1 MDKDVLHARL
11 KKAAGQV
18 MAVDRMLAEGR
29 DTAALLEQLNAAN
42 SALMK
47 VGEMLL
53 EDSISDRLDKLSASD
68 DDKERT
74 VTEIRRLFSM
84 I

>member
-1 MDKDVLHARL
+1 MDRDAIHARL

-18 MAVDRMLAEGR
+18 MAVDRMLDEER
-29 DTAALLEQLNAAN
+29 DTAIMLEQLNAAK

-53 EDSISDRLDKLSASD
+53 EESVSSRLDALGASETE
-68 DDKERT
+68 KEKT
-74 VTEIRRLFSM
+74 ATEIRRLFAMS
-84 I
+84 

>member
-68 DDKERT
+68 ADKERT

-84 I
+84 S

>member
-1 MDKDVLHARL
+1 MDKEILHTRL

-18 MAVDRMLAEGR
+18 MAVDRMLSEGR
-29 DTAALLEQLNAAN
+29 DTVFLLEQLNAAK

-53 EDSISDRLDKLSASD
+53 EDSINERLDKLEASD
-68 DDKERT
+68 GEREKT
-74 VTEIRRLFSM
+74 ITEIRRLFSM
-84 I
+84 N

>member
-68 DDKERT
+68 ADKERT